1 MGTRI
6 PFNND
11 WIFNED
17 FDRLPEGKSVRI
29 PHTAAETPFHYF
41 DESVYQMVCG
51 YQKTF
56 AYPEEAEGKRLF
68 LVFEGAA
75 HYAEVFVN
83 NIKAASHGCGYTA
96 FEADITD
103 YVRKDGLNEVR
114 VKLDSRE
121 TLNIPPFGFVI
132 DYMTYGGIY
141 REVYLDIRSRNHISD
156 VFARGSAEGVLDL
169 DVTFSEAEDTYS
181 VSLREKDSG
190 KEVFAA
196 EDVKGTR
203 FSSGIIPGI
212 RKWDIDAPF
221 LYVLT
226 VKTKD
231 DVFETTVGFRNSG
244 FKADGYYLNGRKV
257 KIRGL
262 NRHQSYPY
270 VGYAMPASIQRYD
283 ADILKKEMG
292 VNAVRTSHYPQSQH
306 FIDRCDELGILVFT
320 EIPGWQ
326 HIGDG
331 SWKSQAVKNVQEMIL
346 QYRNH
351 PSIILWGVRINESV
365 DDDGLYKVTNELA
378 RRLDPSRPTGGVRYI
393 KKSSFLEDVYT
404 YNDFSHDGTTPGVE
418 PKKKVTPDMSAP
430 YLITEYNGH
439 MFPTKPFDSEEHRL
453 EHALRHAN
461 VLDAVAGYDDIA
473 GSFGW
478 CFFDYNTHKDFGSGD
493 RICYHG
499 VCDMF
504 RNPKQAS
511 FVYSA
516 CGDLKE
522 PFLEVSTTF
531 DIGEH
536 PAGNRG
542 KAYIYTNCDSVRMYK
557 NDIFIKE
564 YTHRD
569 SAYKNLKNAP
579 ILIDDYVGDQMKEK
593 EGFSDRQNS
602 IVKEALNYIAMYGMN
617 NIPAK
622 IKLRLVEAMAV
633 YHMKFEDAYRLYNQ
647 YIGNWGGSSVR
658 FVFEGY
664 RDGKKVK
671 TLTKTTFTRLHLEIR
686 CSSMTLNDADTYDA
700 AAVRIAVCDESGTV
714 QPFFSDSL
722 PLKAEGC
729 GEIIGPGRVRVSGGC
744 GGTYLK
750 STGKGKIRLAVSC
763 PEGYEAVFEEKEKV
777 LEFEVV

>member
-1 MGTRI
+1 M
-6 PFNND
+6 
-11 WIFNED
+11 
-17 FDRLPEGKSVRI
+17 
-29 PHTAAETPFHYF
+29 
-41 DESVYQMVCG
+41 
-51 YQKTF
+51 
-56 AYPEEAEGKRLF
+56 
-68 LVFEGAA
+68 
-75 HYAEVFVN
+75 
-83 NIKAASHGCGYTA
+83 
-96 FEADITD
+96 
-103 YVRKDGLNEVR
+103 
-114 VKLDSRE
+114 
-121 TLNIPPFGFVI
+121 
-132 DYMTYGGIY
+132 
-141 REVYLDIRSRNHISD
+141 
-156 VFARGSAEGVLDL
+156 
-169 DVTFSEAEDTYS
+169 
-181 VSLREKDSG
+181 
-190 KEVFAA
+190 
-196 EDVKGTR
+196 
-203 FSSGIIPGI
+203 
-212 RKWDIDAPF
+212 
-221 LYVLT
+221 
-226 VKTKD
+226 
-231 DVFETTVGFRNSG
+231 
-244 FKADGYYLNGRKV
+244 
-257 KIRGL
+257 
-262 NRHQSYPY
+262 
-270 VGYAMPASIQRYD
+270 
-283 ADILKKEMG
+283 
-292 VNAVRTSHYPQSQH
+292 
-306 FIDRCDELGILVFT
+306 
-320 EIPGWQ
+320 
-326 HIGDG
+326 
-331 SWKSQAVKNVQEMIL
+331 
-346 QYRNH
+346 
-351 PSIILWGVRINESV
+351 
-365 DDDGLYKVTNELA
+365 
-378 RRLDPSRPTGGVRYI
+378 
-393 KKSSFLEDVYT
+393 
-404 YNDFSHDGTTPGVE
+404 
-418 PKKKVTPDMSAP
+418 TPDMSAP

-633 YHMKFEDAYRLYNQ
+633 YCMKFEDAYRLYNQ

-664 RDGKKVK
+664 KDGKKVK
-671 TLTKTTFTRLHLEIR
+671 TLTKTTFARLHLEIR
-686 CSSMTLNDADTYDA
+686 CSSMTLNEKDTYDA
-700 AAVRIAVCDESGTV
+700 AAVRVAVCDESGTV

-729 GEIIGPGRVRVSGGC
+729 GEIIGPGSVRVSGGC

-750 STGKGKIRLAVSC
+750 STGKGKIRLTVSC